1 LSKIIHTKAMFKIKS
16 QIVIINSQINTTY
29 YDFQE
34 NRQAE
39 SLLEKQHTQEGCNQ
53 EKQEPRFSTHKNIYK
68 WTKNETKTKHV
79 APDSSHHFPYLD
91 KTNAC
96 ATFS

>member
-1 LSKIIHTKAMFKIKS
+1 MFKIKS

-53 EKQEPRFSTHKNIYK
+53 EKQEPRFSTH
-68 WTKNETKTKHV
+68 
-79 APDSSHHFPYLD
+79 
-91 KTNAC
+91 
-96 ATFS
+96 